1 MEVAKRLGEDY
12 NRVLIL
18 GSYGRFK
25 PDREASSKLI
35 NELKKA
41 GSEGCEV

>member
-1 MEVAKRLGEDY
+1 MAKKLSEDY

-25 PDREASSKLI
+25 LDREARSKLI
-35 NELKKA
+35 NELK
-41 GSEGCEV
+41 SWE